1 MLAAALVDRDA
12 LEDQVV
18 VVAWGDRAGLEDR
31 VLDAVLGHAALDQL
45 HAHVHR
51 HMRLDP
57 HARMYHIDEDGDRV
71 MLLDDDDLA
80 TAMDHVHRHPD
91 PHLLLVI
98 E

>member
-1 MLAAALVDRDA
+1 MVHVRRGTEHID
-12 LEDQVV
+12 VV
-18 VVAWGDRAGLEDR
+18 LPS
-31 VLDAVLGHAALDQL
+31 AVRFGEL

-51 HMRLDP
+51 YMRLDP

>member
-1 MLAAALVDRDA
+1 MVHVRRGTEHIDVALPS
-12 LEDQVV
+12 
-18 VVAWGDRAGLEDR
+18 
-31 VLDAVLGHAALDQL
+31 AVRFGEL

-51 HMRLDP
+51 YMRLDP